1 MSKISQNASQRVSFE
16 IKMAISDNVWIEVS
30 LDLKK

>member
-16 IKMAISDNVWIEVS
+16 RKMGISDNVLIEVS